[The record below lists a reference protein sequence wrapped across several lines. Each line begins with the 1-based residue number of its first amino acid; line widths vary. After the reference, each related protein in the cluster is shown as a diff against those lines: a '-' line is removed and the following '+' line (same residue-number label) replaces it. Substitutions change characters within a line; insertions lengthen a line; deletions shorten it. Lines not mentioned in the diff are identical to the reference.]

1 MAKGKTSKARIVLY
15 IVGPAVIG
23 VAVLLVVLF
32 VLIAGGAVDATQ
44 TKLVFSSASN
54 EFIYDGT
61 AHTDDTWTL
70 VDGQL
75 REGHEAVVVV
85 SGSRTDVGTVENS
98 FSVTIK
104 DGNGADVTDYYEI
117 EYQPGTLTVEAAD
130 LFIASAGAEKVYD
143 GTPLTSE
150 EYSVTSGT
158 LALGHRI
165 EATFGSSITDAGTAL
180 NEFAVKVLDE
190 NGEDKTYNYDL
201 ILTSGVLT
209 VTRRPITLLSASA
222 NKEYDGTALTADGY
236 ELKEGSLLEGHSLSV
251 SVTGSRTDA
260 GESGNTFTASV
271 LGEDG
276 ADIGSNY
283 SVTLQ
288 EGTLTVTPRRVSL
301 RSLSLEEVYDGTP
314 LSCAEWVIDSQTG
327 LVEGHIVDFIA
338 MPAQITNVGSCE
350 NTVTDMQDSAIT
362 W

>member
-104 DGNGADVTDYYEI
+104 DGNGADVTDY
-117 EYQPGTLTVEAAD
+117 
-130 LFIASAGAEKVYD
+130 
-143 GTPLTSE
+143 
-150 EYSVTSGT
+150 
-158 LALGHRI
+158 
-165 EATFGSSITDAGTAL
+165 
-180 NEFAVKVLDE
+180 
-190 NGEDKTYNYDL
+190 
-201 ILTSGVLT
+201 
-209 VTRRPITLLSASA
+209 
-222 NKEYDGTALTADGY
+222 
-236 ELKEGSLLEGHSLSV
+236 
-251 SVTGSRTDA
+251 
-260 GESGNTFTASV
+260 
-271 LGEDG
+271 
-276 ADIGSNY
+276 
-283 SVTLQ
+283 
-288 EGTLTVTPRRVSL
+288 
-301 RSLSLEEVYDGTP
+301 
-314 LSCAEWVIDSQTG
+314 
-327 LVEGHIVDFIA
+327 
-338 MPAQITNVGSCE
+338 
-350 NTVTDMQDSAIT
+350 
-362 W
+362 